1 MLTVGVALFATF
13 SGFLANA
20 FLSAKRSEP
29 VAAAAASD
37 VAETL
42 REAEELHARQQ
53 EVLERLRAQVRGLE
67 QSV

>member
-1 MLTVGVALFATF
+1 
-13 SGFLANA
+13 
-20 FLSAKRSEP
+20 
-29 VAAAAASD
+29 VAA
-37 VAETL
+37 TL